1 LLAAFS
7 ELVCRSPKI
16 ESLMGMEP
24 LFNLVWVLVA
34 SAGVWFWFK
43 RGRRTRKGES
53 SSLVGLAMLAVMLF
67 PVISVSDDL
76 WSLQNPA
83 ERDTCQR
90 RDHSDGHFQPH
101 FPATPALT
109 EPIGAELSF
118 PFRRLDMP
126 HLAELTASINP
137 AFGFI
142 ENRPPP
148 VF

>member
-1 LLAAFS
+1 
-7 ELVCRSPKI
+7 
-16 ESLMGMEP
+16 MGMEP
-24 LFNLVWVLVA
+24 LFNFVWAFVA
-34 SAGVWFWFK
+34 LAGVWFWLK
-43 RGRRTRKGES
+43 RGQRTHKGER

-90 RDHSDGHFQPH
+90 CDHTDGHSQQH
-101 FPATPALT
+101 FPATAALA
-109 EPIGAELSF
+109 EPMGAELSF

-126 HLAELTASINP
+126 HLAELTASTNP